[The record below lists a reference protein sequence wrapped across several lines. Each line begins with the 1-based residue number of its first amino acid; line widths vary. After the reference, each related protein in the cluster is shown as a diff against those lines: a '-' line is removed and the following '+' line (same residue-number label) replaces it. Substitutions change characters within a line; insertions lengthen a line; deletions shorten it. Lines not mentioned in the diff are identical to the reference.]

1 MKTDASIIVEF
12 VVNGNA
18 NHLDLNSFV
27 AHGMRSLDNS
37 CLFSGDIDDVEID
50 SKAESVISDAS
61 TMESAQSGRTGG
73 RMQL

>member
-1 MKTDASIIVEF
+1 MVG
-12 VVNGNA
+12 GNA
-18 NHLDLNSFV
+18 NYLDLTSFV

-37 CLFSGDIDDVEID
+37 CLFNGDNDDMEIL

-73 RMQL
+73 CGRMQLRSSNRGCK